1 VIAVRFL
8 KSAHVGYRFYSP
20 GVLAAVPDKSV
31 PDLVAR
37 GIAELQ
43 RSPGTAP
50 ITEGAVAARV
60 TKPSPVG
67 MSKAALKRL
76 LRGRA

>member
-1 VIAVRFL
+1 
-8 KSAHVGYRFYSP
+8 
-20 GVLAAVPDKSV
+20 VLAAVPDKSV

-43 RSPGTAP
+43 RSPVAAP
-50 ITEGAVAARV
+50 ITEEGAVAERV